1 MRPMA
6 GILQPSLGQITAMG
20 TRITPYVTPEQ
31 EAKKNQVARMFDG
44 IAHRYDFLNHFFS
57 LGIDVLWRKS
67 CIRILRNEQP
77 EKLLDVATGTADF
90 AIEAVRMGLDVHVT
104 GVDISAGMLDLGREK
119 IAARGWN
126 DRIELIQ
133 GDSVALPF
141 DDGSFDGFTV
151 AFGVRNFE
159 DLQGG
164 LQDMLRVLKPGA
176 MGLVLEFSKPKHFP
190 IKQLFGLYF
199 KHIMP
204 TVGKWVS
211 KDPAAYTY
219 LPESVQAFPEGEA
232 FLDEMRKAGYV
243 DVKAKS
249 LTGGI
254 ATIYTGRK
262 PQA

>member
-1 MRPMA
+1 
-6 GILQPSLGQITAMG
+6 MG

-104 GVDISAGMLDLGREK
+104 GVDISAGMLDVGREK

-141 DDGSFDGFTV
+141 DDGSFDAFTV

-164 LQDMLRVLKPGA
+164 LEDMLRVLKPGA

-190 IKQLFGLYF
+190 IKQVFGLYF

-211 KDPAAYTY
+211 KDPAAYAY

>member
-1 MRPMA
+1 
-6 GILQPSLGQITAMG
+6 MG
-20 TRITPYVTPEQ
+20 TRITPYVSPEK
-31 EAKKNQVARMFDG
+31 EAKKTQVERMFDG

-57 LGIDVLWRKS
+57 LGIDVLWRKA
-67 CIRILRNEQP
+67 CIRMLRKEHP
-77 EKLLDVATGTADF
+77 ETLLDVATGTADF
-90 AIEAVRMGLDVHVT
+90 AIEAVRMGLNVQVT
-104 GVDISAGMLDLGREK
+104 GVDISAGMLDVGREK

-126 DRIELIQ
+126 DRINLIQ
-133 GDSVALPF
+133 GDSVSLPF
-141 DDGSFDGFTV
+141 EDESFDAFTV

-164 LQDMLRVLKPGA
+164 LKDMLRVLKPGA
-176 MGLVLEFSKPKHFP
+176 LGLILEFSKPKHFP
-190 IKQLFGLYF
+190 IKQVFGLYF

-211 KDPAAYTY
+211 KDPSAYTY

-232 FLDEMRKAGYV
+232 FLSEMTNAGYV
-243 DVKAKS
+243 DVRARS

-262 PQA
+262 ADK

>member
-1 MRPMA
+1 
-6 GILQPSLGQITAMG
+6 MG
-20 TRITPYVTPEQ
+20 TRITPYVSTEQ
-31 EAKKNQVARMFDG
+31 ENKASQVERMFDG

-57 LGIDVLWRKS
+57 LGIDVLWRKR
-67 CIRILRNEQP
+67 CVRLLRQERP
-77 EKLLDVATGTADF
+77 KRMLDVATGTADF

-104 GVDISAGMLDLGREK
+104 GVDISAGMLDVGRTK

-141 DDGSFDGFTV
+141 EADAFDAFTV

-164 LQDMLRVLKPGA
+164 LKDMLRVLKSGGL
-176 MGLVLEFSKPKHFP
+176 GLVLEFSKPRRFP
-190 IKQLFGLYF
+190 IKQVFGLYF

-219 LPESVQAFPEGEA
+219 LPESVDAFPEGND
-232 FLDEMRKAGYV
+232 FLDQMTLAGYT
-243 DVKAKS
+243 DVKAQR

-262 PQA
+262 A

>member
-1 MRPMA
+1 
-6 GILQPSLGQITAMG
+6 MG
-20 TRITPYVTPEQ
+20 TRITPYVSPDE

-57 LGIDVLWRKS
+57 LGIDVLWRKA
-67 CIRILRNEQP
+67 CIRMLKKEHPQT
-77 EKLLDVATGTADF
+77 LLDVATGTADF
-90 AIEAVRMGLDVHVT
+90 AIEAVRMGLEVHVS
-104 GVDISAGMLDLGREK
+104 GVDISAGMLEVGREK
-119 IAARGWN
+119 VAARGWN

-141 DDGSFDGFTV
+141 DDHTFDAYTV

-164 LQDMLRVLKPGA
+164 LRDMLRVLKPGA

-190 IKQLFGLYF
+190 IKQVFGLYF
-199 KHIMP
+199 KYIMP

-211 KDPAAYTY
+211 KDPSAYTY
-219 LPESVQAFPEGEA
+219 LPESVQAFPEGEG
-232 FLDEMRKAGYV
+232 FLVELRRAGYE
-243 DVKAKS
+243 DVQAKS

-262 PQA
+262 PKS

>member
-1 MRPMA
+1 MA
-6 GILQPSLGQITAMG
+6 GIPQPSLGQITAMG

-44 IAHRYDFLNHFFS
+44 IAHRYDFLNHLFS
-57 LGIDVLWRKS
+57 LGIDVLWRKA

-77 EKLLDVATGTADF
+77 GKLLDVATGTADF

-104 GVDISAGMLDLGREK
+104 GVDISAGMLDVGREK

-141 DDGSFDGFTV
+141 DDGSFDAFTV

-176 MGLVLEFSKPKHFP
+176 TGLVLEFSKPKHFP
-190 IKQLFGLYF
+190 IKQVFGLYF

-204 TVGKWVS
+204 TLGKWVS
-211 KDPAAYTY
+211 KDPSAYTY

-232 FLDEMRKAGYV
+232 FLDQMRQAGYR
-243 DVKAKS
+243 DVQARN

>member
-1 MRPMA
+1 
-6 GILQPSLGQITAMG
+6 MG

-31 EAKKNQVARMFDG
+31 EAKKSQVARMFDG

-104 GVDISAGMLDLGREK
+104 GVDISAGMLDVGREK
-119 IAARGWN
+119 IAVRGWN

-164 LQDMLRVLKPGA
+164 LKDMLRCSNQEAWVWCWSSANPDA
-176 MGLVLEFSKPKHFP
+176 SQSASVWVD
-190 IKQLFGLYF
+190 F

-204 TVGKWVS
+204 TVGKRVS
-211 KDPAAYTY
+211 KDPSYIY
-219 LPESVQAFPEGEA
+219 LPGDA
-232 FLDEMRKAGYV
+232 FLR
-243 DVKAKS
+243 
-249 LTGGI
+249 
-254 ATIYTGRK
+254 ATIFWTK
-262 PQA
+262 

>member
-1 MRPMA
+1 
-6 GILQPSLGQITAMG
+6 MG

-104 GVDISAGMLDLGREK
+104 GVDISAGMLDVGREK

-190 IKQLFGLYF
+190 IKQVFGLYF

-243 DVKAKS
+243 DVKAKG

>member
-1 MRPMA
+1 
-6 GILQPSLGQITAMG
+6 MG
-20 TRITPYVTPEQ
+20 TRITPYVSTEQ
-31 EAKKNQVARMFDG
+31 ENKASQVERMFDG

-57 LGIDVLWRKS
+57 LGIDVLWRKR
-67 CIRILRNEQP
+67 CVRLLRRERP
-77 EKLLDVATGTADF
+77 KRMLDVATGTADF

-104 GVDISAGMLDLGREK
+104 GVDISAGMLDVGRTK

-141 DDGSFDGFTV
+141 EADAFDAFTV

-164 LQDMLRVLKPGA
+164 LKDMLRVLKPGGL
-176 MGLVLEFSKPKHFP
+176 GLVLEFSKPRRFP
-190 IKQLFGLYF
+190 IKQVFGLYF

-219 LPESVQAFPEGEA
+219 LPESVDAFPEGND
-232 FLDEMRKAGYV
+232 FLDQMTLAGYT
-243 DVKAKS
+243 DVKAQR

-262 PQA
+262 A